1 MAPELIEIDEKGYS
15 FEIDIWAV
23 GVIMFNLLTGKL
35 PFSGDKIEQKILNC
49 NYCFPEEIEISK
61 AAKKKREKDRI

>member
-23 GVIMFNLLTGKL
+23 GVIMFNLFTGKL

-49 NYCFPEEIEISK
+49 N
-61 AAKKKREKDRI
+61 